1 MTDEAPP
8 VKPSKGGRPR
18 APDPGVPVATWL
30 PSSDYDRLL
39 KTATKHETTVSALVR
54 TWLRLKLK

>member
-8 VKPSKGGRPR
+8 AKPKGGRPR
-18 APDPGVPVATWL
+18 LEDPGVPVATWL
-30 PSSDYDRLL
+30 PSSDYDRLI
-39 KTATKHETTVSALVR
+39 KVATKHDTTVSALVR